1 LLPVNG
7 LPPMRVPV
15 IGGDTPG
22 WFLPN
27 PRRGLEQVSFIEPI
41 DGNGGMPLDSSTDEV
56 LLSDGQHQ
64 VSVTRPIS
72 NSAGVAGGVE
82 RIMSA
87 VEFNNTYVTDWTG
100 PRRW

>member
-1 LLPVNG
+1 
-7 LPPMRVPV
+7 MRVPV